1 MNNYLVTFEIGS
13 DVNSSMAVKIRS
25 KLEKMSTDNKW
36 IHIFPNQLA
45 IQTELSI
52 DEVYNGLQPENDKVR
67 IMIAKFDDYI
77 LNNHPAKNLFDSF

>member
-1 MNNYLVTFEIGS
+1 MNNYLVTFGIGS

-25 KLEKMSTDNKW
+25 KLEQMSTDNKW

-45 IQTELSI
+45 IQTELTI

-67 IMIAKFDDYI
+67 IMIVKFDDHI